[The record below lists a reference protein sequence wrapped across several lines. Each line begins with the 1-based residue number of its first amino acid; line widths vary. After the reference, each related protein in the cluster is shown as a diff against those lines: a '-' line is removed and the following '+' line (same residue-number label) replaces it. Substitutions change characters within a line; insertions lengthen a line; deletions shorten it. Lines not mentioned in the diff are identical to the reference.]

1 MLIEVVYHEMR
12 VFLRDA
18 EAECFHVADVCGVAK
33 EGVSDGAGALA
44 GQCAFC
50 GVKAFE
56 FAHVVFA
63 ACPFD
68 FRKAHGVR
76 DPEVV
81 ERAEKTSLDGI
92 GQAYFCGDMSAEV
105 GEDVSPIHT
114 LWGSGEAEEDLRV
127 KVCEKMLV
135 GFRCGVMEF
144 IDDDH
149 VVVVGI
155 HFFKEALTV
164 QRLNGHEEVF
174 HVTCPISSDGKR
186 TEVRIFHDLTEAGEA
201 LFEDFFSMGDEEEA
215 RPFFSRGG
223 KSAIVEG
230 GNRCLSG
237 AGDGDDKIVPAI
249 FAVPLCVER
258 IQYGLLVR
266 IRLDVKGIGGG
277 IFLAAPPAFS
287 IYRSA
292 KFFLIFLRLVGG

>member
-1 MLIEVVYHEMR
+1 M
-12 VFLRDA
+12 
-18 EAECFHVADVCGVAK
+18 
-33 EGVSDGAGALA
+33 
-44 GQCAFC
+44 
-50 GVKAFE
+50 
-56 FAHVVFA
+56 
-63 ACPFD
+63 
-68 FRKAHGVR
+68 
-76 DPEVV
+76 

-92 GQAYFCGDMSAEV
+92 GQAYFCGDVSAEV

-114 LWGSGEAEEDLRV
+114 LWGSGETEENLRV

-174 HVTCPISSDGKR
+174 HVTCPISPDGKR
-186 TEVRIFHDLTEAGEA
+186 TEVRIFHDLPEAGEA

-230 GNRCLSG
+230 GNRCLSR
-237 AGDGDDKIVPAI
+237 ACSSDDKIVPAI
-249 FAVPLCVER
+249 FAVPLCIKC
-258 IQYGLLVR
+258 IQYRLLVR
-266 IRLDVKGIGGG
+266 VRLDVKSIGRGICP
-277 IFLAAPPAFS
+277 AAPPAFP
-287 IYRSA
+287 IDSA
-292 KFFLIFLRLVGG
+292 TEFFLIFLGLIRGEILEVPICLEGRAHFVDDVRLVLCRHFHIPLHPFCDGSVGKIR